1 MSHIITQDEI
11 DVLVQEAEQKIIL
24 LKNMLEQHLSLFN
37 DYSWYDQRMGNHDN
51 LRIKLNTWI
60 NRLDQYKVDPTKV
73 ADAKEKHLPVFY
85 WKKQKLV
92 GLIEF
97 LEFAEES
104 VATNIIQRCN
114 DSLLNALGA
123 IINRYVMKDG
133 FIPQD

>member
-11 DVLVQEAEQKIIL
+11 DVLVQKAEQKISL

-37 DYSWYDQRMGNHDN
+37 DYSWHDQRMSNHEN
-51 LRIKLNTWI
+51 LKIKLNIWI

-73 ADAKEKHLPVFY
+73 DDTKEKHLRQ
-85 WKKQKLV
+85 KQKLV

-104 VATNIIQRCN
+104 VATNIIQRSN
-114 DSLLNALGA
+114 DLLLNALGN
-123 IINRYVMKDG
+123 IINRYVMGSG